1 MLSQGAS
8 AGHGGA
14 NGSWR
19 VYPAG
24 TMTRHLHQGHS
35 PASVSKPTPT
45 HAPIEPDDPGCL
57 ELLAKRL
64 REQPGVV
71 ALEADFRES
80 TLRVRY
86 EPTKL
91 TPEELDSL
99 AAEVGSVFAQRVT
112 TCERRDTL
120 EGCSECALRLGH
132 LSPSS
137 EPDFDAS
144 ASPGRVSLSRRAQPH
159 DVAEVV
165 RPLATKSWGARNT
178 PDEQEHA
185 SEGRAMIILTGVC
198 LTALFTGMGLE
209 RTGLPAWY
217 HHAAYIVSAVT
228 GGWFAAKG
236 TIQSLSKFRF
246 DVNLL
251 MILAAIGAGSIDHF
265 KYLPEAAI
273 LMFLFSLSNTLEV
286 YTMGRTRHALHAL
299 LKLRPARALVR
310 REGREVEVEAESVRV
325 GEVCIVK
332 PGEALPVDGTV
343 ALGASLI
350 DQSSL
355 TGESVPV
362 EKQVG
367 DKVFAGTLNQQGALE
382 ITATRAAGDTALARI
397 VQLVQQA
404 QEQKSKTEEMADW
417 VGRYYTIVVIIGSA
431 LMLFV
436 PPFILGEDWNASF
449 YRAMTLLV
457 VASPCALVIATPATI
472 LSAIANAARNGI
484 LFKGGAYIEA
494 LGRVK
499 VVAFDKTGTLTHGR
513 FEVTDVAPLDGVT
526 ETELLGWA
534 AAAEM
539 RSQHPL
545 AQAVVRAAE
554 KLGVTIE
561 PAESL
566 TNQLGKGLVAV
577 HRGIAIEVG
586 TPDLFIM
593 LGHPAPAAA
602 LERVSAFNAD
612 AKTAMIVH
620 RDGRW
625 GVIAAADQ
633 LRATAAG
640 TLTQLRDGGV
650 RRLALLS
657 GDSHQ
662 TVEAIAK
669 RTGVDEHYGQL
680 LPEDKVRIIGE
691 LEEKYGP
698 VAMIGDGV
706 NDAPALSR
714 ASVGIAMGGIG
725 SDAAM
730 ESADVVLMAD
740 DLRSLPYA
748 LDLAKRARSVVK
760 QNLIIAT
767 GVMLTLVAW
776 VFAGQHTPFG
786 ALKLPV
792 AVSGHEGSTVVVILN
807 GLRLLGGRRK

>member
-1 MLSQGAS
+1 M
-8 AGHGGA
+8 
-14 NGSWR
+14 
-19 VYPAG
+19 
-24 TMTRHLHQGHS
+24 
-35 PASVSKPTPT
+35 
-45 HAPIEPDDPGCL
+45 
-57 ELLAKRL
+57 
-64 REQPGVV
+64 

-80 TLRVRY
+80 TLLVRY

-91 TPEELDSL
+91 SLEELDVL
-99 AAEVGSVFAQRVT
+99 AAEVGSVFAERVT
-112 TCERRDTL
+112 VCENRDSL
-120 EGCSECALRLGH
+120 DACSECALRLGQ
-132 LSPSS
+132 LQPGDQP
-137 EPDFDAS
+137 EFAVS
-144 ASPGRVSLSRRAQPH
+144 ATAGRVRLSRRAEPR

-165 RPLATKSWGARNT
+165 RPLAIKPWGARNT
-178 PDEQEHA
+178 PEEQAKA
-185 SEGRAMIILTGVC
+185 SEGRTMVVLTGVC
-198 LTALFTGMGLE
+198 FVFLISGMALE
-209 RTGLPAWY
+209 RTTFPAWL
-217 HHAAYIVSAVT
+217 HQAAYILAAVS

-236 TIQSLSKFRF
+236 TIESLARFRF

-251 MILAAIGAGSIDHF
+251 MIMAAIGAGSIDNLR
-265 KYLPEAAI
+265 YLPEAAM

-286 YTMGRTRHALHAL
+286 YTMGRTRHALRAL

-310 REGREVEVEAESVRV
+310 RDGCEVEVEAESVRV
-325 GEVCIVK
+325 GELCIVK
-332 PGEALPVDGTV
+332 PGEALPVDGVV

-362 EKQVG
+362 EKHLG
-367 DKVFAGTLNQQGALE
+367 DNVFAGTLNQQGALE

-397 VQLVQQA
+397 VQLVEQA
-404 QEQKSKTEEMADW
+404 QAQKSKTEEMASW

-431 LMLFV
+431 LMLLV
-436 PPFILGEDWNASF
+436 PPFLMGADWNSSF

-513 FEVTDVAPLDGVT
+513 FEVTDVAPLEGVT
-526 ETELLGWA
+526 DSELLAWA
-534 AAAEM
+534 ASAEK

-554 KLGVTIE
+554 ARGVVVE

-577 HRGIAIEVG
+577 HRGVSIEVG
-586 TPDLFIM
+586 TPDLFVM
-593 LGHPAPAAA
+593 LGQPAPATA
-602 LERVSAFNAD
+602 LERVNAFNAD

-620 RDGRW
+620 REGRW

-633 LRATAAG
+633 LRANAAA
-640 TLTQLRDGGV
+640 TLSELRGAGV

-662 TVEAIAK
+662 TVEAIAR
-669 RTGVDEHYGQL
+669 RTGVDEHHGQL
-680 LPEDKVRIIGE
+680 MPEDKVRIIGE
-691 LEEKYGP
+691 LEEQYGP

-740 DLRSLPYA
+740 DLRALPYA
-748 LDLAKRARSVVK
+748 LDLAKRARAVVR

-767 GVMLTLVAW
+767 GVMLTLVVW

-792 AVSGHEGSTVVVILN
+792 AVSGHEGSTVFVILN
-807 GLRLLGGRRK
+807 GLRLLRGGRR